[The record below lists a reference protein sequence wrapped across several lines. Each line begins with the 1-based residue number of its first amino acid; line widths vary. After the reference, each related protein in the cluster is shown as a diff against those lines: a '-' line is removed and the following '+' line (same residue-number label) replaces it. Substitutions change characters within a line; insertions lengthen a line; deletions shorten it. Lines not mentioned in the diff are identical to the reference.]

1 MALLD
6 VENLTLGFY
15 SEKNKK
21 WSKVLNDVN
30 FSLYENEF
38 LGIVGES
45 GSGKTILANSI
56 LNLIPKQG
64 NIVSGSILF
73 KDRDI
78 LKLTEDQIRKVRGKD
93 IAIIFQDPMSSLHPL
108 LTVKDQIV
116 ETLQA
121 HRLIKKSDAVEI
133 AMNLLRDVKIDRPE
147 LVLNKYPFMLSG
159 GIRQRVMIAIAIS
172 CGPEIVIAD
181 EPTTALDVT
190 VQRDIL
196 ALIKGFK
203 KNLNFSLML
212 VSHDLGVIWENTDRV
227 VVMYCGR
234 IMESGKT
241 EDVLRNPLH
250 PYTFGLL
257 SSIPRKT
264 GKKLEILKGI
274 RGSIPSLHDFP
285 DHICPFLPR
294 CDFAT
299 EQCNGPLLLEQVDRD
314 RFVACFNKG
323 AFK

>member
-1 MALLD
+1 MVLLE
-6 VENLTLGFY
+6 VKNLTLGFY

-21 WSKVLNDVN
+21 WLKALNNIN
-30 FSLYENEF
+30 FSLNKNEF

-64 NIVSGSILF
+64 KIISGSVLF
-73 KDRDI
+73 KDKDI
-78 LKLTEDQIRKVRGKD
+78 LKLSENEVRKIRGKD

-116 ETLQA
+116 ETLHA
-121 HRLIKKSDAVEI
+121 HGLINKTDALDI
-133 AMNLLRDVKIDRPE
+133 TMNLLKDVKIDLPE

-172 CGPEIVIAD
+172 CSPEIVIAD

-190 VQRDIL
+190 VQKDIL

-203 KNLNFSLML
+203 KNLNFSFIL

-227 VVMYCGR
+227 IVLYCGR

-241 EDVLRNPLH
+241 KEVLRNPLH

-257 SSIPRKT
+257 SSIPRRT
-264 GKKLEILKGI
+264 GNKLEILKEI
-274 RGSIPSLHDFP
+274 KGSIPSLQDFP
-285 DHICPFLPR
+285 EEICPFLER
-294 CDFAT
+294 CNFAT
-299 EQCNGPLLLEQVDRD
+299 KRCHDPVSLEQIDDD

-323 AFK
+323 MFR